1 MAAKI
6 TGFMKKV
13 DGYSTNKGKMNQVMF
28 VNACKALA
36 AKNDVPVETYKTKR
50 QAGKFFRGEGIVYQ
64 AMLSNY

>member
-13 DGYSTNKGKMNQVMF
+13 DGYSTNKGKMNQTMF

-36 AKNDVPVETYKTKR
+36 EKTGGKAEMYITKR

-64 AMLSNY
+64 SIINN